1 MKLYRLSKV
10 NSDMSLATASKLNN
24 ISPKSNSSTDP
35 QQRVT
40 IENNRKNYLDP
51 NNSSQLS
58 STSRVLTDSQE
69 LVSFK
74 PHQYPKY
81 TSTSDNNVMSF
92 GGNQGLL
99 QSNIGKDS
107 INESTLIKQYDET
120 RDTKNGDQEF
130 IYFDRQNSIDDD

>member
-1 MKLYRLSKV
+1 
-10 NSDMSLATASKLNN
+10 MSLATASKLNN
-24 ISPKSNSSTDP
+24 VSPKSSSSTDP
-35 QQRVT
+35 QQRIT
-40 IENNRKNYLDP
+40 IERNRKNYLDP

-58 STSRVLTDSQE
+58 STSKVLTDSQE

-81 TSTSDNNVMSF
+81 TSNSDNNVMSF
-92 GGNQGLL
+92 GGPQGLL

-130 IYFDRQNSIDDD
+130 VYFDRHNSMQDD